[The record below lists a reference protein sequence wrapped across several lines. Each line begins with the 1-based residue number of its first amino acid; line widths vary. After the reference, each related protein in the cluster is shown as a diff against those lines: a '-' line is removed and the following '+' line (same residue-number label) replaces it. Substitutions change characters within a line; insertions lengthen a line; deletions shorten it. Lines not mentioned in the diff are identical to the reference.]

1 MEMTMKQTIRL
12 AVLSIIAAFVI
23 GICTPTASAK
33 ILGFSKGMEK
43 KDKVKKEKSGLSAE
57 ASGDYSG
64 DGSGDGSSSDSG
76 DGSQELKITPVDDP
90 AYEWS
95 QFDDKKGKAI
105 MKQGMLLIESKD
117 DKGSVASVVELDQD
131 PAANFAFLVV
141 LSAKPEENAE
151 VGVVFDYKDNRNF
164 KAILFSKKNFV
175 YETVNG
181 GEVSIVKQGFVKPG
195 KEISVIQMDR
205 NGDKVD
211 VYLNGMDVT
220 TLKRVDIETTNFGVV
235 VTGKYKASV
244 RGFYYKSLDNGDDI
258 EQSTVD

>member
-1 MEMTMKQTIRL
+1 MTMTMKQTIRF
-12 AVLSIIAAFVI
+12 AALSIIAAIVI
-23 GICTPTASAK
+23 GFFAPTASAK

-43 KDKVKKEKSGLSAE
+43 KEKVKREKSGLSAE
-57 ASGDYSG
+57 SSGDYSG
-64 DGSGDGSSSDSG
+64 EGSGNNSGDGL
-76 DGSQELKITPVDDP
+76 QEMKIIPVDDP

-95 QFDDKKGKAI
+95 QFEDKKGKAI

-117 DKGSVASVVELDQD
+117 DKGSVASMVELDQD
-131 PAANFAFLVV
+131 PTANFVFLVA

-164 KAILFSKKNFV
+164 KALLFSKKNFV

-220 TLKRVDIETTNFGVV
+220 TLKRVDFETTNFGVIV
-235 VTGKYKASV
+235 GGKYKVLV
-244 RGFYYKSLDNGDDI
+244 RGFCYKSLDSGDDI